1 MCLSIIRFITDYV
14 KYFIIKIR
22 FLPLNVIHHLI
33 VDNDVFMLLIPLI
46 EAKPWLR
53 ENSSGD
59 REVFE

>member
-1 MCLSIIRFITDYV
+1 MLSIL
-14 KYFIIKIR
+14 IIIIR